1 MYDSDA
7 LSICCAYR
15 LTNLKSIATADIGAQ
30 IHQGSPHLFTDFAL
44 WGKAAFF
51 FLASLRRLRVSATV
65 WGLADYQNTSSTS
78 NVSGHCDRYDNV
90 RSSKGEPRAVLTIV
104 V

>member
-44 WGKAAFF
+44 W
-51 FLASLRRLRVSATV
+51 
-65 WGLADYQNTSSTS
+65 DYQNTSSTS

-90 RSSKGEPRAVLTIV
+90 RSSIRTTRPELC
-104 V
+104 